1 VATGLLFQLMIA
13 RATTKL
19 EYGIWFNINDV
30 STYFTLLVGVLPF
43 WALRFAARGREGAAK
58 TGVLANLM
66 MSITVTVIYL
76 ILLTPITSTLGIGE
90 EYLPLYFL
98 TALQMMELYS
108 IHALEAGLRAKIP
121 HVIGYGL
128 LIAECCKIVLGY
140 VIIIVFQRPLLGAKL
155 SLITAFA
162 LQTLYYVKLLMEDFT
177 HRVNWAY
184 VREWLKGSVA
194 NIYSIVG
201 SRIAA
206 FVFILLFTYG
216 GEGARSNYG
225 AAAQIASVVT
235 YSSSLAFALYPKLLA
250 DRKPEDITT
259 SFKTVLMFA
268 IPMTVGAMA
277 LSDSYVII
285 LKDIYR
291 DAWPILIVLAINAFL
306 GTVSNLF
313 GAILFGVEQVD
324 EQASISFRGLVKSRL
339 FIVFSLPYLQ
349 SAIVLP
355 SAFFAL
361 TANTQNKSVQ
371 AAISISLIITLTNV
385 VTCLIRYV
393 IARKMIT
400 FALPWRNIMKYVFA
414 SLIMTT
420 AFYLLPH
427 PTRILFTLGMTA
439 FGGIIYFTSLMAI
452 DKEART
458 LVLTIW
464 EEIKRKVS

>member
-19 EYGIWFNINDV
+19 EYGILFNINDI
-30 STYFTLLVGVLPF
+30 SKYFTLLVGVLPF
-43 WALRFAARGREGAAK
+43 WTLRFAARKREGAAK

-66 MSITVTVIYL
+66 MSIIAMIIYL
-76 ILLTPITSTLGIGE
+76 ILLPAITSALGIGE

-98 TALQMMELYS
+98 SALQIMEAYS
-108 IHALEAGLRAKIP
+108 INALEAGLRAKIP

-128 LIAECCKIVLGY
+128 LIAECCKVVLGY
-140 VIIIVFQRPLLGAKL
+140 VLIIVFQRPLLGAKL
-155 SLITAFA
+155 SLIVAFA
-162 LQTLYYVKLLMEDFT
+162 FQTLYYVKLLTEDFKQG
-177 HRVNWAY
+177 VNWAY
-184 VREWLKGSVA
+184 IREWLKGSIV

-225 AAAQIASVVT
+225 AAGQIASVVT
-235 YSSSLAFALYPKLLA
+235 YSSSLAFALYPKLLS
-250 DRKPEDITT
+250 DRKSEDITT

-268 IPMTVGAMA
+268 IPMTVGAMT

-285 LKDIYR
+285 MKDIYR
-291 DAWPILIVLAINAFL
+291 DAWPILIVLAVNAFFI
-306 GTVSNLF
+306 TVSNLF

-324 EQASISFRGLVKSRL
+324 EQASISFRALVKSRL

-349 SAIVLP
+349 SAIILP
-355 SAFFAL
+355 TAFYAL

-371 AAISISLIITLTNV
+371 AAVSISLIITLTNV
-385 VTCLIRYV
+385 VTCLIRYA
-393 IARKMIT
+393 IACKMVT
-400 FALPWRNIMKYVFA
+400 FAFPWRNIVKYVFA
-414 SLIMTT
+414 SLVMAT

-439 FGGIIYFTSLMAI
+439 IGGIIYFTSLMAI

-458 LVLTIW
+458 LFLTIW